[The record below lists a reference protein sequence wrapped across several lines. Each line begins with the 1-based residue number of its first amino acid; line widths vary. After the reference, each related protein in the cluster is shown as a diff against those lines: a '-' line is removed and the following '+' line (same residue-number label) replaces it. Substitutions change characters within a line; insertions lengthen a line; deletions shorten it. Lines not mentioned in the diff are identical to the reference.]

1 MSTIFATNAEQLFC
15 GNIGTIKCV
24 DSVDMLSRQ
33 FFALCSSETN
43 ILLKIF
49 LFLAVS

>member
-33 FFALCSSETN
+33 FLLYVDLKLIYFLKFSS
-43 ILLKIF
+43 F
-49 LFLAVS
+49 